1 LRTLGSAEEEQMT
14 DSEDSLRDA
23 PLEDE
28 ITLVGELVVAAT
40 SHDGPLSEDEIDR
53 ALGLR

>member
-1 LRTLGSAEEEQMT
+1 MT
-14 DSEDSLRDA
+14 DSQDSLRDA

-40 SHDGPLSEDEIDR
+40 SHDGPLTQDEIDR

>member
-1 LRTLGSAEEEQMT
+1 MT
-14 DSEDSLRDA
+14 DSQNSLRDE

-40 SHDGPLSEDEIDR
+40 SHDGPLSDDEIDR

>member
-1 LRTLGSAEEEQMT
+1 MT
-14 DSEDSLRDA
+14 DTENSLRDA

-40 SHDGPLSEDEIDR
+40 DHEGPLSQAEIDA
-53 ALGLR
+53 ALGLD

>member
-1 LRTLGSAEEEQMT
+1 MT
-14 DSEDSLRDA
+14 DADDSLRDA

-40 SHDGPLSEDEIDR
+40 AHDGPLSQDEIDA
-53 ALGLR
+53 ALGIG

>member
-1 LRTLGSAEEEQMT
+1 MT
-14 DSEDSLRDA
+14 DTENSLRDA
-23 PLEDE
+23 PLDDE

-40 SHDGPLSEDEIDR
+40 SHDGPLTQEEIDQ

>member
-1 LRTLGSAEEEQMT
+1 MT
-14 DSEDSLRDA
+14 DTDDSLRDT

-40 SHDGPLSEDEIDR
+40 AHDGPLSQEEIDQ
-53 ALGLR
+53 ALGLG